1 MESENG
7 ITMEDKRNL
16 GAKTYVEGSAL
27 EIDKEKQNADNGDK
41 ASNLKETSKHVAKAE
56 GLSSSGKETEAAVNV
71 SANKITKRLKE
82 SGTPSG
88 GNSKSTKVSKDKA
101 ILKGSA
107 PFTHSQR
114 HVLSQSLSF
123 PSRGAHADALKKSID
138 VYPIKRDAKQARVNG
153 VKAQGPSSNGTVNS
167 VSRLNQPNRRASTGV
182 ETKEVKTNGVSA
194 RPTTLASVSSIR
206 KSAPVKS
213 ISVNEA
219 GNCPLPEVSQFMDQ
233 NSKSVTTALP
243 NKEDDETRS
252 TTSSATSRGRRS
264 SVSGFNFRLEER
276 AERRKEFFSKLEEK
290 IHAKEVEKSN
300 LQEKSKESQEAEI
313 KQLRKSLTFKAT
325 PMPSFYKEPP
335 PKAELKKIPT
345 TRAVSPKFG
354 RNKSS
359 VAAKDSSL
367 ENVGLCHSP
376 RLNQGPNNL
385 IKGTQA
391 NGNKESA
398 TSKTPI
404 RKSEPKLQ
412 SQDSMRRKTEGKPVK
427 SKPKD
432 AGAGNQNMEA
442 NRKPEETQN
451 QSSALPECKD
461 AIDLASEIHPAE
473 TDGPVMTATNS
484 EIIPCEVAVGG

>member
-7 ITMEDKRNL
+7 ITMEDERNL
-16 GAKTYVEGSAL
+16 RPKTHMGGSAV
-27 EIDKEKQNADNGDK
+27 EIAKEKKNVDSVDE

-56 GLSSSGKETEAAVNV
+56 GLSSSGKETEVAVNV
-71 SANKITKRLKE
+71 SANKITKCFKE
-82 SGTPSG
+82 SGTPNG
-88 GNSKSTKVSKDKA
+88 GNSKSSKVAKDKA

-107 PFTHSQR
+107 SFTRSQR
-114 HVLSQSLSF
+114 PVLSQSLSF
-123 PSRGAHADALKKSID
+123 PSRGANADVLKKSID
-138 VYPIKRDAKQARVNG
+138 VHPIKKDAKQARING
-153 VKAQGPSSNGTVNS
+153 VKAQCPSSNGTVNS
-167 VSRLNQPNRRASTGV
+167 VLRLNQTNRRASTGV

-194 RPTTLASVSSIR
+194 RPTTLPSVSSIR

-213 ISVNEA
+213 SSVNEA
-219 GNCPLPEVSQFMDQ
+219 GNCSLPEVSLFMDQ
-233 NSKSVTTALP
+233 NSKSGTTALP

-300 LQEKSKESQEAEI
+300 LQEKSKENQEAEI

-335 PKAELKKIPT
+335 PKVELKKIPT

-354 RNKSS
+354 RNKNSI
-359 VAAKDSSL
+359 AAKDSPS
-367 ENVGLCHSP
+367 ENGGSCHSP

-398 TSKTPI
+398 TSKTPV
-404 RKSEPKLQ
+404 RKSQPKLQ
-412 SQDSMRRKTEGKPVK
+412 SQNSMHRKTEGKPVK
-427 SKPKD
+427 SKPKN
-432 AGAGNQNMEA
+432 AGAGNQNLEA
-442 NRKPEETQN
+442 KGKPEETQN
-451 QSSALPECKD
+451 HSSALPECKD

-473 TDGPVMTATNS
+473 TDGPIMTVANP
-484 EIIPCEVAVGG
+484 EIIPHEVAVGG

>member
-1 MESENG
+1 MILQFQFQDSVFLYYKMEYENG

-16 GAKTYVEGSAL
+16 SAKTHVGGSAL
-27 EIDKEKQNADNGDK
+27 EINKEKQNSDSGDE

-82 SGTPSG
+82 SLTPDG
-88 GNSKSTKVSKDKA
+88 VNSKSSKVAKDKA

-107 PFTHSQR
+107 SFTRSQR
-114 HVLSQSLSF
+114 PVLSQSLFF

-138 VYPIKRDAKQARVNG
+138 VYPIKRDAKQALVNRVKG
-153 VKAQGPSSNGTVNS
+153 QGPSFNGTVNS
-167 VSRLNQPNRRASTGV
+167 VSRLNQPNRCASTGV
-182 ETKEVKTNGVSA
+182 ETKEVKTNGVSV

-213 ISVNEA
+213 SSMNEA
-219 GNCPLPEVSQFMDQ
+219 VNSPLPEVSQFMDQ
-233 NSKSVTTALP
+233 HSKSVTNALP

-264 SVSGFNFRLEER
+264 GVSGFNFRLEER
-276 AERRKEFFSKLEEK
+276 AERRKE
-290 IHAKEVEKSN
+290 
-300 LQEKSKESQEAEI
+300 ESQEAEI

-335 PKAELKKIPT
+335 PKVELKKIPT

-359 VAAKDSSL
+359 VVAKDSSF
-367 ENVGLCHSP
+367 ENGGSCHSP
-376 RLNQGPNNL
+376 RLNQGPNNSM
-385 IKGTQA
+385 KGTQA

-404 RKSEPKLQ
+404 KKSQPKLQ
-412 SQDSMRRKTEGKPVK
+412 SQDSIRRKTEGKPIK
-427 SKPKD
+427 SKPKN
-432 AGAGNQNMEA
+432 AGAGNQNLEA
-442 NRKPEETQN
+442 DGKPEETQN

-461 AIDLASEIHPAE
+461 AVDLASEIHPAE
-473 TDGPVMTATNS
+473 TDGPIMTMANP
-484 EIIPCEVAVGG
+484 EIIPREVAVGG